1 MTEKEAKVRSQAKEA
16 VERLRERL
24 KGVTESEAA
33 LKARVAELEAALAGA
48 GCVCGCVCACEIAQ
62 PFLKFDRHYSTS
74 PVPQFA
80 DELLAAV
87 RNTISKFCEQNGG
100 ENAEALRLFKVLQDE
115 MFTHVENDDLS
126 SSMAVSACLM
136 WTSRLRLTLRDNGRS
151 LHGVLYGH
159 FDEPNSS
166 RLSG

>member
-1 MTEKEAKVRSQAKEA
+1 MNLKPFAARLSEMTEKEAKVRSQAKEA

-48 GCVCGCVCACEIAQ
+48 GCVCACEIAQ

-87 RNTISKFCEQNGG
+87 RNTIFKFCELNGG
-100 ENAEALRLFKVLQDE
+100 EDAEALRLFKVLQDE
-115 MFTHVENDDLS
+115 MFTH
-126 SSMAVSACLM
+126 
-136 WTSRLRLTLRDNGRS
+136 
-151 LHGVLYGH
+151 
-159 FDEPNSS
+159 
-166 RLSG
+166 